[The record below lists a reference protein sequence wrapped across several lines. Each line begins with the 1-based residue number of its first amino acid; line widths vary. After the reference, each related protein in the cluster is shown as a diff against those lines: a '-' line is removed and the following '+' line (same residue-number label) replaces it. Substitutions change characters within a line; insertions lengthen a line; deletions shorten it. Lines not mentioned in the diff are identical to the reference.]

1 MLVFYISRRKNIYK
15 HKICLYCLLYL
26 LIQLHLLVHFISSC
40 GVQLFS
46 FFLFFSFFLLQL
58 EGYPLVF
65 LAGRYDY
72 LLANVLT
79 SSFLKTILLAV
90 FFKHFEY
97 VISLLSNLPGYDEN
111 SAVNLMEDSLYI
123 ISCFAVYCCVQSFM
137 VFGFWWFDYN
147 MSKYGLF
154 LFHRWKKKV
163 INLLKIN
170 FRLFLSFGFAL
181 LFQSSNVWLSL

>member
-1 MLVFYISRRKNIYK
+1 M
-15 HKICLYCLLYL
+15 
-26 LIQLHLLVHFISSC
+26 HFISSC